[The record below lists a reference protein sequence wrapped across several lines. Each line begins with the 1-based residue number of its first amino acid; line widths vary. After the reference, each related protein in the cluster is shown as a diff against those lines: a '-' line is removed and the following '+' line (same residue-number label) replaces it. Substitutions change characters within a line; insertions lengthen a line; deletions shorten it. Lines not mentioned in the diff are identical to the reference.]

1 MSSLAALQPEPAPI
15 LACTISRDVSN
26 FDLLIEDMET
36 ELGESWGDLTF
47 SDAMLFLN
55 QPDAQSLVDRPNK
68 SHNFDL
74 LAPFLPSFSGSF
86 ETEELG
92 RSLTISVDLEG
103 TGTTARH
110 KGKRLA
116 SGERSRVKKD
126 VRE

>member
-1 MSSLAALQPEPAPI
+1 VAVAAPAAVAADHRNRSLFRVQGGLWQQRPPSP
-15 LACTISRDVSN
+15 
-26 FDLLIEDMET
+26 F
-36 ELGESWGDLTF
+36 
-47 SDAMLFLN
+47 
-55 QPDAQSLVDRPNK
+55 DRPNK

-103 TGTTARH
+103 TGTTARQ